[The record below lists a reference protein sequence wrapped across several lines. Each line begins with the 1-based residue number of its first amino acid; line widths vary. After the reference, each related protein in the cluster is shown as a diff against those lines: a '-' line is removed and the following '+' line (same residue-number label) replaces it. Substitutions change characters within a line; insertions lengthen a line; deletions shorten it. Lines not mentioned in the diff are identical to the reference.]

1 MRALLLFFML
11 TLILSFSC
19 LISYGAIQ
27 VNYSLYQL
35 HGSEIIY
42 SYSNSS
48 YLIEEKLIPI
58 NITSVNYVV
67 KILYF
72 PNWTLSISTNLPN
85 VFSIFVGKFLLWSGF
100 ETRGLTAS
108 FLIPYINPLNLT
120 IWIMNYPNPIY
131 LNIMIQIGQEIT
143 LPGEVSNLYTFKT
156 EILNITKLNVTLPS
170 LSSPPSYYILTYNYT
185 YAPVTVFNSSE
196 EQIDIV
202 RGVNG
207 IPVLEVG
214 LLHSNN
220 FTFYFYNMS
229 DKRVFP
235 AVEIFKNL
243 VITTNG
249 VETPFPVK
257 SSLVRED
264 LSFVVVNSTT
274 ALIIMNKSE
283 IYLPIYNITSKELS
297 FIFMYGKI
305 FLGYSIFVSSPGI
318 YHISGC
324 YNLVNV
330 PYVTTKGSTYFI
342 SFNKGYYFALPQS
355 ILLNINAILLLFAA
369 IISSLLTILILLINK
384 IFR

>member
-1 MRALLLFFML
+1 MRVFPLIML
-11 TLILSFSC
+11 TLIFLLSS
-19 LISYGAIQ
+19 LISYGNVL
-27 VNYSLYQL
+27 VNYSSYQL
-35 HGSEIIY
+35 HGSEILY

-48 YLIEEKLIPI
+48 CIIDEKLIPI
-58 NITSVNYVV
+58 NITSVSYVV
-67 KILYF
+67 RISYF

-85 VFSIFVGKFLLWSGF
+85 IFSIFVGKFLLWSGF
-100 ETRGLTAS
+100 ETSGFNAT
-108 FLIPYINPLNLT
+108 FLIPYMNPLNLT

-131 LNIMIQIGQEIT
+131 LNRIIQMGEEIA
-143 LPGEVSNLYTFKT
+143 LPGEITNLYTFRT
-156 EILNITKLNVTLPS
+156 EILNTLKINDTLPP
-170 LSSPPSYYILTYNYT
+170 LTSPPSYYILTYNYT

-196 EQIDIV
+196 DLINIV

-214 LLHSNN
+214 LVHSNN
-220 FTFYFYNMS
+220 LTFYFYNIS
-229 DKRVFP
+229 NKRVFP
-235 AVEIFKNL
+235 AVEIDKNL

-257 SSLVRED
+257 SSLASEN
-264 LSFVVVNSTT
+264 LSFVIVNSAT
-274 ALIIMNKSE
+274 AFIIVNKSE
-283 IYLPIYNITSKELS
+283 IYLPIYNITSEEPS

-305 FLGYSIFVSSPGI
+305 LLGYSIFVSSPGI
-318 YHISGC
+318 YHVSGH
-324 YNLVNV
+324 YSLVNA

-355 ILLNINAILLLFAA
+355 LVLNIDTIPLLFAA

>member
-1 MRALLLFFML
+1 MRVFPLIML
-11 TLILSFSC
+11 TLIFLLSS
-19 LISYGAIQ
+19 LISYGNVL
-27 VNYSLYQL
+27 VNYSSYQL
-35 HGSEIIY
+35 HGSEILY

-48 YLIEEKLIPI
+48 CIIDEKLIPI
-58 NITSVNYVV
+58 NITSVSYVV
-67 KILYF
+67 RISYF

-85 VFSIFVGKFLLWSGF
+85 IFSIFVGKFLLWSGF
-100 ETRGLTAS
+100 ETRGFNAT
-108 FLIPYINPLNLT
+108 FLIPYMNPLNLT

-131 LNIMIQIGQEIT
+131 LNRIIQMGEEIA
-143 LPGEVSNLYTFKT
+143 LPGEITNLYTFRT
-156 EILNITKLNVTLPS
+156 EILNTLKINDTLPP
-170 LSSPPSYYILTYNYT
+170 LTSPPSYYILTYNYT

-196 EQIDIV
+196 DLINIV

-214 LLHSNN
+214 LVHSNN
-220 FTFYFYNMS
+220 LTFYFYNIS
-229 DKRVFP
+229 NKRVFP
-235 AVEIFKNL
+235 AVEIDKNL

-257 SSLVRED
+257 SSLASEN
-264 LSFVVVNSTT
+264 LSFVIVNSAT
-274 ALIIMNKSE
+274 AFIIVNKSE
-283 IYLPIYNITSKELS
+283 IYLPIYNITSEEPS

-305 FLGYSIFVSSPGI
+305 LLGYSIFVSSPGI
-318 YHISGC
+318 YHVSGH
-324 YNLVNV
+324 YSLVNA

-355 ILLNINAILLLFAA
+355 LLLNIDTIPLLFAA

>member
-1 MRALLLFFML
+1 MRVFPLIML
-11 TLILSFSC
+11 TLIFLLSS
-19 LISYGAIQ
+19 LISYGNVL
-27 VNYSLYQL
+27 VNYSSYQL
-35 HGSEIIY
+35 HGSEILY

-48 YLIEEKLIPI
+48 CIIDEKLIPI
-58 NITSVNYVV
+58 NITSVSYVV
-67 KILYF
+67 RISYF

-85 VFSIFVGKFLLWSGF
+85 IFSIFVGKFLLWSGF
-100 ETRGLTAS
+100 ETRGFNAT
-108 FLIPYINPLNLT
+108 FLIPYMNPLNLT

-131 LNIMIQIGQEIT
+131 LNRIIQMGEEIA
-143 LPGEVSNLYTFKT
+143 LPGEITNLYTFRT
-156 EILNITKLNVTLPS
+156 EILNTLKINDTLPP
-170 LSSPPSYYILTYNYT
+170 LTSPPSYYILTYNYT

-196 EQIDIV
+196 DLINIV

-214 LLHSNN
+214 LVHSNN
-220 FTFYFYNMS
+220 LTFYFYNIS
-229 DKRVFP
+229 NKRVFP
-235 AVEIFKNL
+235 AVEIDKNL

-257 SSLVRED
+257 SSLASEN
-264 LSFVVVNSTT
+264 LSFVIVNSAT
-274 ALIIMNKSE
+274 AFIIVNKSE
-283 IYLPIYNITSKELS
+283 IYLPIYNITSEEPS

-305 FLGYSIFVSSPGI
+305 LLGYSIFVSSPGI
-318 YHISGC
+318 YHVSGH
-324 YNLVNV
+324 YSLVNA

-355 ILLNINAILLLFAA
+355 LVLNIDTIPLLFAA

>member
-1 MRALLLFFML
+1 ML
-11 TLILSFSC
+11 TLIFLLSS
-19 LISYGAIQ
+19 LISYGNVL
-27 VNYSLYQL
+27 VNYSSYQL
-35 HGSEIIY
+35 HGSEILY

-48 YLIEEKLIPI
+48 CIIDEKLIPI
-58 NITSVNYVV
+58 NITSVSYVV
-67 KILYF
+67 RISYF

-85 VFSIFVGKFLLWSGF
+85 IFSIFVGKFLLWSGF
-100 ETRGLTAS
+100 ETRGFNAT
-108 FLIPYINPLNLT
+108 FLIPYKNPLNLT

-131 LNIMIQIGQEIT
+131 LNRIIQMGEEIA
-143 LPGEVSNLYTFKT
+143 LPGEITNLYTFRT
-156 EILNITKLNVTLPS
+156 EILNTLKINDTLPP
-170 LSSPPSYYILTYNYT
+170 LTSPPSYYILNYNYT

-196 EQIDIV
+196 DLINIV

-214 LLHSNN
+214 LVHFNN
-220 FTFYFYNMS
+220 LTFYFYNIS
-229 DKRVFP
+229 NKRVFP
-235 AVEIFKNL
+235 AVEIDKNL

-257 SSLVRED
+257 SSLASEN
-264 LSFVVVNSTT
+264 LSFVIVNSST
-274 ALIIMNKSE
+274 AFIIVNKSE
-283 IYLPIYNITSKELS
+283 IYLPIYNITSEEPS

-305 FLGYSIFVSSPGI
+305 LLGYSIFVSSPGI
-318 YHISGC
+318 YHVSGH
-324 YNLVNV
+324 YSLVNA

-355 ILLNINAILLLFAA
+355 LLLNIDTIPLLFAA